1 MLFNSLSYLLL
12 LFLFTILY
20 WQSNLQIRIILI
32 FATSLLFYGFSG
44 LEFLWILLFSITFN
58 WFIAKYLINLNKSYR
73 FFLLLISLTFNIGLL
88 FYFKYLI
95 FFINNALLFSNF
107 LGIKVDPFF
116 LNIILPLG
124 ISFYTFQIISYVLD
138 VYQGTIKPE
147 NNFILFSCYV
157 IFFPQLVAGPILRSS
172 EIIPQFL
179 KKTKFSYDHIIV
191 GLTMILYGLFL
202 KVVLADNIAPLVD
215 YGYSIPAN
223 TLSAI
228 DVWTLAFLFGFQIYF
243 DFSSYSHIAIGSARI
258 IGIYIPENFN
268 FPYLATSPKE
278 FWKRWHISLSSWVRD
293 YIYLPLVKSKVF
305 HKSTG
310 GFFIKLNKI
319 QLFPLFITWG
329 IMGFWHGANWTF
341 LVWGLYHFLFI
352 CINRLIAPLT
362 KNLSGIIVWW
372 SGLIFTL
379 PAIMLAWVPFRAQSI
394 SDVMI
399 MWLKIFDLKSYA
411 QLNMRENT
419 YLITVMIFCGF
430 FITYLLKK
438 RIYHQFHS
446 KLFTSKIF
454 NCFLIGFIIFFVIIF
469 FRSNNQFI
477 YFQF

>member
-1 MLFNSLSYLLL
+1 MYFNSLTYLLL
-12 LFLFTILY
+12 LFLFTLLY
-20 WQSNLQIRIILI
+20 WKSNFQIRIILI
-32 FATSLLFYGFSG
+32 FFTSLMFYGFSSI
-44 LEFLWILLFSITFN
+44 EFVWILLFSITFN
-58 WFIAKYLINLNKSYR
+58 WFISKYLINPNNSYR

-95 FFINNALLFSNF
+95 FFINNIVTFSNF
-107 LGIKVDPFF
+107 LGIKFDPFF

-138 VYQGTIKPE
+138 IYWLTIKPE
-147 NNFILFSCYV
+147 KNFFVFGSYV

-172 EIIPQFL
+172 EIIPQFV
-179 KKTKFSYDHIIV
+179 KKIKFSYDHIIF
-191 GLTMILYGLFL
+191 GLIRILYGLFL
-202 KVVLADNIAPLVD
+202 KVVLADNIASFVD
-215 YGYSIPAN
+215 SGYAIPAN

-243 DFSSYSHIAIGSARI
+243 DFSAYSHIAIGSARL

-268 FPYLATSPKE
+268 FPYMATSPKE
-278 FWKRWHISLSSWVRD
+278 FWKSWHISLSSWVRD

-305 HKSTG
+305 YKSTG
-310 GFFIKLNKI
+310 GFEIKSNKI
-319 QLFPLFITWG
+319 QFFPLFITWG
-329 IMGFWHGANWTF
+329 VMGFWHGANWTF
-341 LVWGLYHFLFI
+341 LVWGFYHFLLI

-362 KNLSGIIVWW
+362 KNLNGIIAWW
-372 SGLIFTL
+372 GGLIFTL
-379 PAIMLAWVPFRAQSI
+379 PAMMLAWVPFRAQNI
-394 SDVMI
+394 SDAMI
-399 MWLKIFDLKSYA
+399 MWLKIFDFKYYT

-419 YLITVMIFCGF
+419 YLITFMIFCSF

-438 RIYHQFHS
+438 KIFHQFNS
-446 KLFTSKIF
+446 KLFISKIF